1 MNTLIYL
8 RLVIFTFKF
17 ICISM
22 KTKHSN
28 MGVWHNHVNTSTLT
42 APCLNVG
49 RCSKLE
55 TRQTSLLARCSGIQT
70 TWPEF
75 MWTGAN
81 NSTGVEGWFGFCGC
95 KGMGVRLETQAWRN
109 DHHSGRRRGCNEYVT
124 SWGTVKL
131 RACDGNW
138 VIHACLNNTFR
149 FMAVW
154 IAAARFRYPRQ

>member
-1 MNTLIYL
+1 MKIFEVDLVAPFWSYDISFVMNTLIYL

-55 TRQTSLLARCSGIQT
+55 TRQTSVLARCSGIQT

-95 KGMGVRLETQAWRN
+95 RELGVRLETQAWRN
-109 DHHSGRRRGCNEYVT
+109 DHHSEEGEVT
-124 SWGTVKL
+124 TNIWRHG
-131 RACDGNW
+131 AQ
-138 VIHACLNNTFR
+138 LNCVR
-149 FMAVW
+149 VMG
-154 IAAARFRYPRQ
+154 IG